1 MEAMDEKLR
10 ALLDTD
16 EKESSLP
23 ADFKELEK
31 QVGDEILD
39 VLNESKDDSTILHR
53 DTLLAEIKLKL
64 QRMTIRFIDDFE
76 ICKSANTRVLAVD
89 LWWLAS
95 CIHLSPRRHS
105 TAVSLSVTDMS
116 LQRLLVGSM
125 FLDEADQ
132 QGAESLIFGFGSV
145 KETTQV
151 LFAIGKAGKS
161 EDAREGKSRVEKALF
176 R

>member
-1 MEAMDEKLR
+1 M
-10 ALLDTD
+10 
-16 EKESSLP
+16 
-23 ADFKELEK
+23 

-116 LQRLLVGSM
+116 LQRLCTVTAEDDEVDKTQE
-125 FLDEADQ
+125 DEADQ

-161 EDAREGKSRVEKALF
+161 EDAPERKKSRVEKALF